1 MVRIVRTALI
11 MLLPVLVSI
20 YTISFGRYNWRQ
32 GNKLGAVG
40 VFGLAVGSVAVPL
53 LVIILKQQ

>member
-1 MVRIVRTALI
+1 MRTALI

>member
-1 MVRIVRTALI
+1 MVRTVLI
-11 MLLPVLVSI
+11 MLLPVIVSI

-40 VFGLAVGSVAVPL
+40 VYGLALGSVAVPL
-53 LVIILKQQ
+53 MVIILKQ